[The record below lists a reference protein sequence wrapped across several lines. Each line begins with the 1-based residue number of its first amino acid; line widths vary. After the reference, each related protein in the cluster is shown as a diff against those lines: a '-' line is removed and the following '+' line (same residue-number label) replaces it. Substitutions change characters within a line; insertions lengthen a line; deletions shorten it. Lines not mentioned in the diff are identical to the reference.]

1 MIRSL
6 LLWSA
11 QHTFNPRGKHFL
23 LRTWDRFQGATKVV
37 TQTGITLKVR
47 LGSSQDLTFL
57 RDPATD
63 HLANRIA
70 DLPVGAVFVDVG
82 ANIGYYSILA
92 KKVVGDTGVCIAC
105 EPSRREFARLTEHLS
120 LNRNTGV
127 LAINAA
133 LGHKP
138 GVAMLRV
145 HDYHTG
151 LNDVVFESGSE
162 TTSES
167 VEPCLVATCDD
178 ILATVCPD
186 RDVDLLK
193 VDVEGAE
200 LEVLKGTKRTL
211 SAGRVR
217 ALVVEITDS
226 YLARH
231 GHNARA
237 LYEFMDG
244 MSYRGLVGLQ
254 DTFQYDE
261 VFVRK
266 SAEAHS
272 DS

>member
-6 LLWSA
+6 LLWIA

-23 LRTWDRFQGATKVV
+23 LRTWDRFHGATTVG
-37 TQTGITLKVR
+37 TPTGIRLKVR

-57 RDPATD
+57 RDPASD
-63 HLANRIA
+63 HLAKRIA
-70 DLPVGAVFVDVG
+70 ALPVGAVFVDVG

-92 KKVVGDTGVCIAC
+92 KRVVGDTGVCIAC

-120 LNRNTGV
+120 LNRSTGV

-133 LGHKP
+133 LGDKP
-138 GVAMLRV
+138 GVAMLRL
-145 HDYHTG
+145 HPYHTG
-151 LNDVVFESGSE
+151 LNDVVFASGSD
-162 TTSES
+162 TSNES

-178 ILATVCPD
+178 ILATICPG

-200 LEVLKGTKRTL
+200 LEVLKGTKQIL

-231 GHNARA
+231 GHNARE
-237 LYEFMDG
+237 LYEFMEG

-261 VFVRK
+261 VFVRT
-266 SAEAHS
+266 SAEGHC
-272 DS
+272 DT